1 MTERK
6 ALTWIGM
13 AKPQK
18 IKLIVADVMAS
29 LTKGELEPVRK
40 HWQAL
45 LGEDAAKHA
54 VPVSTKKGRLLVE
67 VDSSVWL
74 QHLTMRKL
82 DILQKLKDV
91 PLDKPVED
99 IRFRHGK
106 GSGYGE

>member
-1 MTERK
+1 
-6 ALTWIGM
+6 M

-18 IKLIVADVMAS
+18 IKPIIAEVMAS
-29 LTKGELEPVRK
+29 LAKDELGPVRK
-40 HWQAL
+40 GWQAL
-45 LGEDAAKHA
+45 LGEETANHA
-54 VPVSTKKGRLLVE
+54 VPVEIRKGRLLVE

-91 PLDKPVED
+91 PLNKPVED

-106 GSGYGE
+106 GSGYGK

>member
-1 MTERK
+1 
-6 ALTWIGM
+6 M

-18 IKLIVADVMAS
+18 IKPIIARVMAS

-40 HWQAL
+40 CWQAL
-45 LGEDAAKHA
+45 LGEEAANHA
-54 VPVSTKKGRLLVE
+54 VPVSIKKDRLIVE

-106 GSGYGE
+106 GSGYGK

>member
-1 MTERK
+1 
-6 ALTWIGM
+6 M

-18 IKLIVADVMAS
+18 IKPIIAEVMAS
-29 LTKGELEPVRK
+29 LVKDELEPVRK
-40 HWQAL
+40 CWQAF
-45 LGEDAAKHA
+45 LGEEAANHA
-54 VPVSTKKGRLLVE
+54 VPIEIRKGRLLVE

-91 PLDKPVED
+91 SLNKPVED

-106 GSGYGE
+106 GSGYGK

>member
-1 MTERK
+1 
-6 ALTWIGM
+6 M

-18 IKLIVADVMAS
+18 IKSIIAEVMAS
-29 LTKGELEPVRK
+29 LAKSELDPVRGS
-40 HWQAL
+40 WQTL

-54 VPVSTKKGRLLVE
+54 VPVSIKKGTLIVG

-91 PLDKPVED
+91 PLDEPVED

-106 GSGYGE
+106 GSGYGK